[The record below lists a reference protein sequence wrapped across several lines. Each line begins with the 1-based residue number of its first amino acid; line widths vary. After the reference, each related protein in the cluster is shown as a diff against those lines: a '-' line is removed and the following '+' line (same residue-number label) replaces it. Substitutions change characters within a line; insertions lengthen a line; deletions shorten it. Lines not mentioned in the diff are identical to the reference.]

1 MGAIMRTRHDEIQ
14 AYTTKD
20 GSIVWELMHPAIH
33 GNHNQ
38 SLAEA
43 IVPIGATTLLHLHRQ
58 AEEIYHITAGSGVM
72 VVGVEQFDVMVGD
85 TVCIMPD
92 TPHQITNTGAG
103 PLKLMCCCSPAY
115 SHGDTELL

>member
-1 MGAIMRTRHDEIQ
+1 MGAVMRTRYDAIQ

-20 GSIVWELMHPAIH
+20 DSIVRELMHPAIH

-38 SLAEA
+38 SLAEV
-43 IVPIGATTLLHLHRQ
+43 IVPVGATTLLHRHRQ
-58 AEEIYHITAGSGVM
+58 AEEIYHITAGSGEM
-72 VVGVEQFDVMVGD
+72 VLGDERFEIMVGD
-85 TVCIMPD
+85 TVCLMPD
-92 TPHQITNTGAG
+92 TPHRITNTGAV